1 MEKLLRPEL
10 FDIEP
15 NSANCNKEWS
25 HWQIKLE
32 KCIKRVRD
40 ITDEDKLD
48 LLVTYVSATV
58 YSYIEDCTTY
68 AAAIETLN
76 KIYNPKKN
84 EIFARHELRS
94 CKQEE
99 GQSIDSYFQKLKGL
113 ARDCDFKAVDKAT
126 HENEAIRDTFIQG
139 ISSANIRQ
147 RLLESDKTDVV
158 SVYELA
164 RSLEVA
170 KNQADTYRASSSSS
184 NAITQQPIP
193 PETKPIETLAATDNW
208 QCYFCGEKEYHRRNV
223 CPANDEWCGKCGRKG
238 HRKAVC
244 RSSNNNNSR
253 SNKRKGNKDQLS
265 SIHYLAASPP
275 SLSKST
281 HTVIVNGKQLDGLTD
296 TGSSGCFLDYD
307 VVRKNN
313 WVIDTSDTSSSIS
326 LASSSHVS
334 KPVGECKV
342 DLIFSNKH
350 FHNRSFT
357 IVKNLCADVI
367 IGLDILGEFSSVTLE
382 LGGEKDPLTVCSMH
396 AIPPASLFGNLDPS
410 IQPIRVKS
418 KRYSTEDKV
427 FINNEITNLR
437 DRNKIEESHSPWRA
451 QVLVHRGDANH
462 RDRFIIDYSRTINRY
477 TSLDAYPVPR
487 IDEMVEEL
495 SQHKYFTTLDLSSAF
510 HQVPIPEHERPFTAF
525 EACGRLWQFTCIPFG
540 VTNGVSAFQRTMDTI
555 TSKEQLKATFIYV
568 DNITIAGKSKEEHD
582 DNVSAFMAAAARYN
596 LEFNDCKTVSCVE
609 SISILGYMVSH
620 GKIQPD
626 PDRVSPLID
635 LPLPYDDKSL
645 HSALGLFAHHSKW
658 IKNFSEKIYPLS
670 HADSYPLNDSAQSAF
685 SLLKQDIA
693 DSVLATPD
701 LSKPFIIETDASEY
715 AIGATL
721 SQSDRPVAFFSR
733 SLNSSEKKHHSVE
746 KEAYA
751 IVESIRKWRHYL
763 LGSHFTVI
771 TDQKSVSFMFDK
783 SNHGKIKNDKI
794 ARWRIEL
801 SSYEFDIIHR
811 PGKLNV
817 SADALSRAPAEEKV
831 CSAIVDLKKLHDQ
844 LCHPGVSRLN
854 HFVKMKNLPYS
865 VEDVKKVASDCP
877 DCAIVKPRFYKP
889 KVPQHLI
896 KALAPMER
904 LNIDFKGPLPS
915 NSKNKFLLTLV
926 DEYSRYSFAFPCVNT
941 STESVKRCLLSVFSI
956 FGMPSYIHND
966 NGSSLISAELKAFLL
981 ERGIATS
988 RSTRYNPQGNGQVE
1002 KYNGTIWKAVQLALR
1017 TQNLPI
1023 TQWENVL
1030 TDALHSVRSLLCT
1043 ATNETPHDRMFRF
1056 PRKSTYGSSLPSWLI
1071 HDDKALMKRHV
1082 RRSKYEPLVE
1092 EVEILDVNPQTS
1104 HVRTLNGHEMT
1115 VSNRH
1120 LAPIGDSSHAYS
1132 DTVDSN
1138 PSQVP
1143 LIESGDLSAHQSDTA
1158 SLPPADTHCTDQIDF
1173 VVNRNDDETVESSAD
1188 SDSIEFSDEER
1199 SHYVRRSERPT
1210 KQTIFYGINN
1220 Q

>member
-1 MEKLLRPEL
+1 
-10 FDIEP
+10 
-15 NSANCNKEWS
+15 
-25 HWQIKLE
+25 
-32 KCIKRVRD
+32 
-40 ITDEDKLD
+40 
-48 LLVTYVSATV
+48 
-58 YSYIEDCTTY
+58 
-68 AAAIETLN
+68 
-76 KIYNPKKN
+76 
-84 EIFARHELRS
+84 
-94 CKQEE
+94 
-99 GQSIDSYFQKLKGL
+99 
-113 ARDCDFKAVDKAT
+113 
-126 HENEAIRDTFIQG
+126 
-139 ISSANIRQ
+139 
-147 RLLESDKTDVV
+147 
-158 SVYELA
+158 
-164 RSLEVA
+164 
-170 KNQADTYRASSSSS
+170 
-184 NAITQQPIP
+184 
-193 PETKPIETLAATDNW
+193 
-208 QCYFCGEKEYHRRNV
+208 
-223 CPANDEWCGKCGRKG
+223 
-238 HRKAVC
+238 
-244 RSSNNNNSR
+244 
-253 SNKRKGNKDQLS
+253 
-265 SIHYLAASPP
+265 
-275 SLSKST
+275 
-281 HTVIVNGKQLDGLTD
+281 
-296 TGSSGCFLDYD
+296 
-307 VVRKNN
+307 
-313 WVIDTSDTSSSIS
+313 
-326 LASSSHVS
+326 
-334 KPVGECKV
+334 
-342 DLIFSNKH
+342 
-350 FHNRSFT
+350 
-357 IVKNLCADVI
+357 
-367 IGLDILGEFSSVTLE
+367 
-382 LGGEKDPLTVCSMH
+382 
-396 AIPPASLFGNLDPS
+396 
-410 IQPIRVKS
+410 
-418 KRYSTEDKV
+418 
-427 FINNEITNLR
+427 
-437 DRNKIEESHSPWRA
+437 
-451 QVLVHRGDANH
+451 
-462 RDRFIIDYSRTINRY
+462 
-477 TSLDAYPVPR
+477 
-487 IDEMVEEL
+487 
-495 SQHKYFTTLDLSSAF
+495 
-510 HQVPIPEHERPFTAF
+510 
-525 EACGRLWQFTCIPFG
+525 
-540 VTNGVSAFQRTMDTI
+540 
-555 TSKEQLKATFIYV
+555 
-568 DNITIAGKSKEEHD
+568 
-582 DNVSAFMAAAARYN
+582 MAAAARYN

-1143 LIESGDLSAHQSDTA
+1143 LIESGHLSAHQSDTA

-1188 SDSIEFSDEER
+1188 SEFSDEER

>member
-1 MEKLLRPEL
+1 MP
-10 FDIEP
+10 
-15 NSANCNKEWS
+15 
-25 HWQIKLE
+25 
-32 KCIKRVRD
+32 
-40 ITDEDKLD
+40 ITEID
-48 LLVTYVSATV
+48 L
-58 YSYIEDCTTY
+58 
-68 AAAIETLN
+68 
-76 KIYNPKKN
+76 
-84 EIFARHELRS
+84 
-94 CKQEE
+94 
-99 GQSIDSYFQKLKGL
+99 
-113 ARDCDFKAVDKAT
+113 
-126 HENEAIRDTFIQG
+126 
-139 ISSANIRQ
+139 
-147 RLLESDKTDVV
+147 
-158 SVYELA
+158 
-164 RSLEVA
+164 SL
-170 KNQADTYRASSSSS
+170 T
-184 NAITQQPIP
+184 
-193 PETKPIETLAATDNW
+193 
-208 QCYFCGEKEYHRRNV
+208 
-223 CPANDEWCGKCGRKG
+223 
-238 HRKAVC
+238 
-244 RSSNNNNSR
+244 
-253 SNKRKGNKDQLS
+253 
-265 SIHYLAASPP
+265 
-275 SLSKST
+275 
-281 HTVIVNGKQLDGLTD
+281 
-296 TGSSGCFLDYD
+296 
-307 VVRKNN
+307 
-313 WVIDTSDTSSSIS
+313 
-326 LASSSHVS
+326 
-334 KPVGECKV
+334 
-342 DLIFSNKH
+342 
-350 FHNRSFT
+350 
-357 IVKNLCADVI
+357 
-367 IGLDILGEFSSVTLE
+367 
-382 LGGEKDPLTVCSMH
+382 
-396 AIPPASLFGNLDPS
+396 
-410 IQPIRVKS
+410 
-418 KRYSTEDKV
+418 
-427 FINNEITNLR
+427 
-437 DRNKIEESHSPWRA
+437 
-451 QVLVHRGDANH
+451 
-462 RDRFIIDYSRTINRY
+462 DYSRTINRY

-877 DCAIVKPRFYKP
+877 DCAIVKPRFYQP
-889 KVPQHLI
+889 KVPQYLI
-896 KALAPMER
+896 
-904 LNIDFKGPLPS
+904 GS
-915 NSKNKFLLTLV
+915 NGKT
-926 DEYSRYSFAFPCVNT
+926 
-941 STESVKRCLLSVFSI
+941 
-956 FGMPSYIHND
+956 
-966 NGSSLISAELKAFLL
+966 
-981 ERGIATS
+981 
-988 RSTRYNPQGNGQVE
+988 
-1002 KYNGTIWKAVQLALR
+1002 
-1017 TQNLPI
+1017 
-1023 TQWENVL
+1023 
-1030 TDALHSVRSLLCT
+1030 
-1043 ATNETPHDRMFRF
+1043 
-1056 PRKSTYGSSLPSWLI
+1056 
-1071 HDDKALMKRHV
+1071 
-1082 RRSKYEPLVE
+1082 
-1092 EVEILDVNPQTS
+1092 
-1104 HVRTLNGHEMT
+1104 
-1115 VSNRH
+1115 
-1120 LAPIGDSSHAYS
+1120 
-1132 DTVDSN
+1132 
-1138 PSQVP
+1138 
-1143 LIESGDLSAHQSDTA
+1143 
-1158 SLPPADTHCTDQIDF
+1158 
-1173 VVNRNDDETVESSAD
+1173 
-1188 SDSIEFSDEER
+1188 
-1199 SHYVRRSERPT
+1199 
-1210 KQTIFYGINN
+1210 
-1220 Q
+1220 